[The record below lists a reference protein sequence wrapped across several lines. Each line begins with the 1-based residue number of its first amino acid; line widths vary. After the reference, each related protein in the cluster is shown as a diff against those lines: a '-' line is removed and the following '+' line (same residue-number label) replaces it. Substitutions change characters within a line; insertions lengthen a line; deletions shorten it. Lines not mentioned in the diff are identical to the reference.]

1 MTTQTAK
8 RPPLARPTIEEG
20 PAGSAMVR
28 VPFPL
33 RDRFKADFPFAS
45 WNLYAKCWVV
55 PARGAAYAHRWVAER
70 QGPPRGPN

>member
-8 RPPLARPTIEEG
+8 RPLARPTIQEG
-20 PAGSAMVR
+20 PAGSVMITI
-28 VPFPL
+28 PFPL

-45 WNLYAKCWVV
+45 WNFYAKCWVV

-70 QGPPRGPN
+70 QGTPSGPT